1 MDTNIDIKPF
11 LTREYVF
18 GHVKPRLYSKG
29 YYDSFYGANRMF
41 GKYLDML
48 VGYQVDVPE
57 LTTKDRNVSFPIML
71 EQLDI
76 IGTTVRELHDG
87 AILNLE
93 NDELIVPLID
103 IIAQETDFPREILE
117 EEDSGIIL
125 ISNKKGLFGAVQIL
139 NDSVISNIVERLG
152 NRFFIIPSS
161 VHEMLILP
169 VKHCS
174 NDLSELSD
182 IVKDVNM
189 GHVIPSE
196 RLSNSAYL
204 YDEGEITIIE

>member
-1 MDTNIDIKPF
+1 MYENIDIKPF

-18 GHVKPRLYSKG
+18 RHVKPRLYSKG

-57 LTTKDRNVSFPIML
+57 LTTEDRNVSFPVMY

-76 IGTTVRELHDG
+76 IGTTVEELHDS
-87 AILNLE
+87 AILNLK
-93 NDELIVPLID
+93 NDEYIVRLID
-103 IIAQETDFPREILE
+103 IIAPQIGLPREILE
-117 EEDSGIIL
+117 AEDPGLIL
-125 ISNKKGLFGAVQIL
+125 VSNKKQLFGAAQIL
-139 NDSVISNIVERLG
+139 NDSVVLNIVERLG

-161 VHEMLILP
+161 IHEMLILP
-169 VKHCS
+169 VEHS
-174 NDLSELSD
+174 TNDLSELSD
-182 IVKDVNM
+182 LVKDVNTD
-189 GHVIPSE
+189 HVLPSE

-204 YDEGEITIIE
+204 YDEGEIIIIE

>member
-1 MDTNIDIKPF
+1 MYENIDITPF

-18 GHVKPRLYSKG
+18 RHVRPRLYNKS
-29 YYDSFYGANRMF
+29 YYDNFYGANRMF

-48 VGYQVDVPE
+48 VGYQVNVPE
-57 LTTKDRNVSFPIML
+57 LTTEDRNVSFPIML
-71 EQLDI
+71 EQLGI
-76 IGTTVRELHDG
+76 IGTTVEELHDG

-103 IIAQETDFPREILE
+103 IIAQETDLPREILE
-117 EEDSGIIL
+117 AEDPGMIL
-125 ISNKKGLFGAVQIL
+125 ISNKKQLFGAAQIL
-139 NDSVISNIVERLG
+139 NDSVISNIVERFG

-169 VKHCS
+169 VEYS
-174 NDLSELSD
+174 TNDLSELSD
-182 IVKDVNM
+182 VVKDVNT
-189 GHVIPSE
+189 GHVLPSE

-204 YDEGEITIIE
+204 YDEGEIIIIE

>member
-1 MDTNIDIKPF
+1 MYENIDITPF

-18 GHVKPRLYSKG
+18 RHVKPRLYSKG

-57 LTTKDRNVSFPIML
+57 LTTEDRNVSFPIML

-103 IIAQETDFPREILE
+103 IIAQETDLPREILE

-169 VKHCS
+169 AEHCS

-189 GHVIPSE
+189 DHVIPSE